1 MALNQPIK
9 IQPRP
14 NVKQINYLSKTFTDF
29 RQNFIEFTKAYYP
42 NTYTD
47 FNEASPGMMFI
58 EMASYLG
65 DVLSFYIDN
74 SFKENL
80 MAYAEQLPNVV
91 TISQFLGY
99 KPKLTSV
106 ATTEAELSIIVPA
119 IEKQVIGALP
129 GTMEYVPDSKY
140 LIKVGIGSTFS
151 TNEANSVFFRLVEPV
166 DFSNITS
173 EDYLI
178 NTFDDSGNPNDFV
191 VVKKGKL
198 VSGTEKTIDF
208 NFSSP
213 ERFVTKPVEDQNV
226 VGILSVI
233 DSSNNK
239 WYEVDYLAQD
249 VVMDDLIVSNN
260 DEDGM
265 LPSAGLR
272 LKKVPRRFVT
282 RINRDL
288 KTELIFGSGVTNDS
302 DEDVLVDSRQIA
314 TNQYGSNIVNS
325 VGNIAVNNFNF
336 LNSTAYGLAP
346 SNTTLTVKYLVGG
359 GVESNCNANTIVNIN
374 NLIVQNDLTS
384 YSSEDVVAFTA
395 TLQTVEINN
404 PFPASGAGQGDSIE
418 EIRENALMF
427 FNAQNR
433 VVTMEDYV
441 VRSYA
446 LPPKYGTVAKA
457 YAIRDEQLNAVLTLQ
472 NNEFVENK
480 VNPTSVNLYTLGYN
494 KNKKLTTLNTL
505 VKENLAKYIEQYR
518 LLTDDVNILDAFVIN
533 IGIRFDITV
542 FKNYNM
548 KDVLA
553 RTIDTIQE
561 YFNIDKWVINQ
572 PIILT
577 DLVYQIGSVE
587 GVQNVGSVQ
596 IFNKYDK
603 DGIVYHPYRYNI
615 DDATMDGIIYPSL
628 DPSIFE
634 LRYPQNDIIG
644 NATQ

>member
-1 MALNQPIK
+1 MATNQPVK

-14 NVKQINYLSKTFTDF
+14 NVKQIGYLSKTFTDF

-42 NTYTD
+42 NTYSD

-80 MAYAEQLPNVV
+80 MAYAEQTPNIV
-91 TISQFLGY
+91 TIAQFLGY
-99 KPKLTSV
+99 KPKLISV

-119 IEKQVIGALP
+119 KLENG
-129 GTMEYVPDSKY
+129 EYVPDSKY
-140 LIKVGIGSTFS
+140 LVKVGLGSTFS
-151 TNEANSVFFRLVEPV
+151 TNEANSVSFRLVEPV
-166 DFSNITS
+166 DFSDITTQ
-173 EDYLI
+173 DYVI
-178 NTFDDSGNPNDFV
+178 NSFDISGNPDDFV
-191 VVKKGKL
+191 VVKKCKL
-198 VSGTEKTIDF
+198 VAGTEKTVDF
-208 NFSSP
+208 SFTSAQ
-213 ERFVTKPVEDQNV
+213 RFTTKQIEDDNV
-226 VGILSVI
+226 VGILGVV

-249 VVMDDLIVSNN
+249 VIMDDLELADNN
-260 DEDGM
+260 ESGIM
-265 LPSAGLR
+265 PSAGLR
-272 LKKVPRRFVT
+272 LRKAPRRFIT

-314 TNQYGSNIVNS
+314 TNQYGSTIVNS
-325 VGNIAVNNFNF
+325 VANIAVNNFNF

-346 SNTTLTVKYLVGG
+346 SNTTLTVTYLVGG
-359 GVESNCNANTIVNIN
+359 GVESNCNANTIVNVD
-374 NLIVQNDLTS
+374 NLVVQNDTTA
-384 YSSEDVVAFTA
+384 YSPAETVAFNA

-404 PFPASGAGQGDSIE
+404 PLPATGGGQGDSIE

-472 NNEFVENK
+472 DNQFVENA
-480 VNPTSVNLYTLGYN
+480 VNPSAVNLYTLGYN
-494 KNKKLTTLNTL
+494 NNKKLATLNTS
-505 VKENLAKYIEQYR
+505 VKENLARYIEQYR

-533 IGIRFDITV
+533 IGVRFDITV
-542 FKNYNM
+542 FRNYNM

-553 RTIDTIQE
+553 RSIDTIQQ
-561 YFNIDKWVINQ
+561 FFDVDKWVINQ
-572 PIILT
+572 PIIIA
-577 DLVYQIGSVE
+577 DLIYQIGSVE
-587 GVQNVGSVQ
+587 GVQNVGSVE
-596 IFNKYDK
+596 IFNKYQFK
-603 DGIVYHPYRYNI
+603 DGLDYHPYRYNI
-615 DDATMDGIIYPSL
+615 ADATMNGVVYPSL

>member
-1 MALNQPIK
+1 MATNQPVK

-14 NVKQINYLSKTFTDF
+14 NVKQIGYLSKTFTDF

-42 NTYTD
+42 NTYSD

-80 MAYAEQLPNVV
+80 MAYAEQTPNIV
-91 TISQFLGY
+91 TIAQFLGY
-99 KPKLTSV
+99 KPKLISV

-119 IEKQVIGALP
+119 KLENG
-129 GTMEYVPDSKY
+129 EYVPDSKY
-140 LIKVGIGSTFS
+140 LVKVGLGSTFS
-151 TNEANSVFFRLVEPV
+151 TNEANSVSFRLVEPV
-166 DFSNITS
+166 DFSDITTQ
-173 EDYLI
+173 DYVI
-178 NTFDDSGNPNDFV
+178 NSFDISGNPDDFV
-191 VVKKGKL
+191 VVKKCKL
-198 VSGTEKTIDF
+198 VAGTEKTVDF
-208 NFSSP
+208 SFTSAQ
-213 ERFVTKPVEDQNV
+213 RFTTKQIEDDNV
-226 VGILSVI
+226 VGILGVV

-249 VVMDDLIVSNN
+249 VIMDDLELADNN
-260 DEDGM
+260 ESGIM
-265 LPSAGLR
+265 PSAGLR
-272 LKKVPRRFVT
+272 LRKAPRRFIT

-314 TNQYGSNIVNS
+314 TNQYGSTIVNS
-325 VGNIAVNNFNF
+325 VANIAVNNFNF

-346 SNTTLTVKYLVGG
+346 SNTTLTVTYLVGG
-359 GVESNCNANTIVNIN
+359 GVESNCNANTIVNVD
-374 NLIVQNDLTS
+374 NLVVQNDTTA
-384 YSSEDVVAFTA
+384 YSPAETVAFNA

-404 PFPASGAGQGDSIE
+404 PLPATGGGQGDSIE

-472 NNEFVENK
+472 DNQFVENA
-480 VNPTSVNLYTLGYN
+480 VNPTAVNLYTLGYN
-494 KNKKLTTLNTL
+494 KNKKLATLNTS
-505 VKENLAKYIEQYR
+505 VKENLARYIEQYR

-533 IGIRFDITV
+533 IGVRFDITV
-542 FKNYNM
+542 FRNYNM

-553 RTIDTIQE
+553 RSIDTIQQ
-561 YFNIDKWVINQ
+561 FFDVDKWVINQ
-572 PIILT
+572 PIIIA
-577 DLVYQIGSVE
+577 DLIYQIGSVE
-587 GVQNVGSVQ
+587 GVQNVGSVE
-596 IFNKYDK
+596 IFNKYQFK
-603 DGIVYHPYRYNI
+603 DGLDYHPYRYNI
-615 DDATMDGIIYPSL
+615 ADATMNGVVYPSL

>member
-1 MALNQPIK
+1 MATNQPIK

-14 NVKQINYLSKTFTDF
+14 NVKQIGYLSKTFTDF

-42 NTYTD
+42 NTYSD

-80 MAYAEQLPNVV
+80 MAYAEQTPNV
-91 TISQFLGY
+91 ISIAQFLGY

-119 IEKQVIGALP
+119 KLENGQ
-129 GTMEYVPDSKY
+129 YVPDSKY
-140 LIKVGIGSTFS
+140 LIKVGLGSTFS
-151 TNEANSVFFRLVEPV
+151 TNEAESVSFRLVEPV
-166 DFSNITS
+166 DFSEITS
-173 EDYLI
+173 NDYVI
-178 NTFDDSGNPNDFV
+178 NSFDLSGNPDDFV
-191 VVKKGKL
+191 VVKKCKL
-198 VSGTEKTIDF
+198 IAGIEKTVDF
-208 NFSSP
+208 SFTSAQ
-213 ERFVTKPVEDQNV
+213 RFATKQIEDDNV
-226 VGILSVI
+226 VAVLSVV
-233 DSSNNK
+233 DNSNNK

-249 VVMDDLIVSNN
+249 VIMDDLELADNS
-260 DEDGM
+260 EDGM
-265 LPSAGLR
+265 MPSAGLR
-272 LKKVPRRFVT
+272 LRKVPRRFIT

-314 TNQYGSNIVNS
+314 TNQYGNTIVNS
-325 VGNIAVNNFNF
+325 VANIAVNNFNF

-346 SNTTLTVKYLVGG
+346 SNTTLTVTYLVGG
-359 GVESNCNANTIVNIN
+359 GIQSNCNANTI
-374 NLIVQNDLTS
+374 
-384 YSSEDVVAFTA
+384 
-395 TLQTVEINN
+395 
-404 PFPASGAGQGDSIE
+404 G
-418 EIRENALMF
+418 ENALMF

-457 YAIRDEQLNAVLTLQ
+457 YAIRDEQLNTILTLQ
-472 NNEFVENK
+472 DSQFVENR
-480 VNPTSVNLYTLGYN
+480 VNPTAVNLYTLGYN
-494 KNKKLTTLNTL
+494 KNKKLATLNTA
-505 VKENLAKYIEQYR
+505 VKENLARYIEQYR
-518 LLTDDVNILDAFVIN
+518 LLTDDINILDAFVIN
-533 IGIRFDITV
+533 IGVRFDITV

-553 RTIDTIQE
+553 RSIDTIQQ
-561 YFNIDKWVINQ
+561 FFDIDKWVINQ
-572 PIILT
+572 PIIIA
-577 DLVYQIGSVE
+577 DLIYQIGSVE
-587 GVQNVGSVQ
+587 GVQNVGKVE
-596 IFNKYDK
+596 IFNKYLFK
-603 DGIVYHPYRYNI
+603 DGLDYHPYRYDI
-615 DDATMDGIIYPSL
+615 ADATMNGVVYPSL

>member
-1 MALNQPIK
+1 MEIEQV
-9 IQPRP
+9 Q
-14 NVKQINYLSKTFTDF
+14 FTDF

-42 NTYTD
+42 NTYSD

-80 MAYAEQLPNVV
+80 MAYAEQTPNIV
-91 TISQFLGY
+91 TIAQFLGY
-99 KPKLTSV
+99 KPKLISV

-119 IEKQVIGALP
+119 KLENG
-129 GTMEYVPDSKY
+129 EYVPDSKY
-140 LIKVGIGSTFS
+140 LVKVGLGSTFS
-151 TNEANSVFFRLVEPV
+151 TNEANSVSFRLVEPV
-166 DFSNITS
+166 DFSDITTQ
-173 EDYLI
+173 DYVI
-178 NTFDDSGNPNDFV
+178 NSFDISGNPDDFV
-191 VVKKGKL
+191 VVKKCKL
-198 VSGTEKTIDF
+198 VAGTEKTVDF
-208 NFSSP
+208 SFTSAQ
-213 ERFVTKPVEDQNV
+213 RFTTKQIEDDNV
-226 VGILSVI
+226 VGILGVV

-249 VVMDDLIVSNN
+249 VIMDDLELADNN
-260 DEDGM
+260 ESGIM
-265 LPSAGLR
+265 PSAGLR
-272 LKKVPRRFVT
+272 LRKAPRRFIT

-314 TNQYGSNIVNS
+314 TNQYGSTIVNS
-325 VGNIAVNNFNF
+325 VANIAVNNFNF

-346 SNTTLTVKYLVGG
+346 SNTTLTVTYLVGG
-359 GVESNCNANTIVNIN
+359 GVESNCNANTIVNVD
-374 NLIVQNDLTS
+374 NLVVQNDTTA
-384 YSSEDVVAFTA
+384 YSPAETVAFNA

-404 PFPASGAGQGDSIE
+404 PLPATGGGQGDSIE

-472 NNEFVENK
+472 DNQFVENA
-480 VNPTSVNLYTLGYN
+480 VNPTAVNLYTLGYN
-494 KNKKLTTLNTL
+494 KNKKLATLNTS
-505 VKENLAKYIEQYR
+505 VKENLARYIEQYR

-533 IGIRFDITV
+533 IGVRFDITV
-542 FKNYNM
+542 FRNYNM

-553 RTIDTIQE
+553 RSIDTIQQ
-561 YFNIDKWVINQ
+561 FFDVDKWVINQ
-572 PIILT
+572 PIIIA
-577 DLVYQIGSVE
+577 DLIYQIGSVE
-587 GVQNVGSVQ
+587 GVQNVGSVE
-596 IFNKYDK
+596 IFNKYQFK
-603 DGIVYHPYRYNI
+603 DGLDYHPYRYNI
-615 DDATMDGIIYPSL
+615 ADATMNGVVYPSL

>member
-1 MALNQPIK
+1 
-9 IQPRP
+9 
-14 NVKQINYLSKTFTDF
+14 
-29 RQNFIEFTKAYYP
+29 
-42 NTYTD
+42 
-47 FNEASPGMMFI
+47 MFI

-80 MAYAEQLPNVV
+80 MAYAEQTPNIV
-91 TISQFLGY
+91 TIAQFLGY
-99 KPKLTSV
+99 KPKLISV

-119 IEKQVIGALP
+119 KLENG
-129 GTMEYVPDSKY
+129 EYVPDSKY
-140 LIKVGIGSTFS
+140 LVKVGLGSTFS
-151 TNEANSVFFRLVEPV
+151 TNEANSVSFRLVEPV
-166 DFSNITS
+166 DFSDITTQ
-173 EDYLI
+173 DYVI
-178 NTFDDSGNPNDFV
+178 NSFDISGNPDDFV
-191 VVKKGKL
+191 VVKKCKL
-198 VSGTEKTIDF
+198 VAGTEKTVDF
-208 NFSSP
+208 SFTSAQ
-213 ERFVTKPVEDQNV
+213 RFTTKQIEDDNV
-226 VGILSVI
+226 VGILGVV

-249 VVMDDLIVSNN
+249 VIMDDLELADNN
-260 DEDGM
+260 ESGIM
-265 LPSAGLR
+265 PSAGLR
-272 LKKVPRRFVT
+272 LRKAPRRFIT

-314 TNQYGSNIVNS
+314 TNQYGSTIVNS
-325 VGNIAVNNFNF
+325 VANIAVNNFNF

-346 SNTTLTVKYLVGG
+346 SNTTLTVTYLVGG
-359 GVESNCNANTIVNIN
+359 GVESNCNANTIVNVD
-374 NLIVQNDLTS
+374 NLVVQNDTTA
-384 YSSEDVVAFTA
+384 YSPAETVAFNA

-404 PFPASGAGQGDSIE
+404 PLPATGGGQGDSIE

-472 NNEFVENK
+472 DNQFVENA
-480 VNPTSVNLYTLGYN
+480 VNPTAVNLYTLGYN
-494 KNKKLTTLNTL
+494 KNKKLATLNTS
-505 VKENLAKYIEQYR
+505 VKENLARYIEQYR

-533 IGIRFDITV
+533 IGVRFDITV
-542 FKNYNM
+542 FRNYNM

-553 RTIDTIQE
+553 RSIDTIQQ
-561 YFNIDKWVINQ
+561 FFDVDKWVINQ
-572 PIILT
+572 PIIIA
-577 DLVYQIGSVE
+577 DLIYQIGSVE
-587 GVQNVGSVQ
+587 GVQNVGSVE
-596 IFNKYDK
+596 IFNKYQFK
-603 DGIVYHPYRYNI
+603 DGLDYHPYRYNI
-615 DDATMDGIIYPSL
+615 ADATMNGVVYPSL

>member
-1 MALNQPIK
+1 MATNQPIK

-14 NVKQINYLSKTFTDF
+14 NVKQIGYLSKTFTDF

-42 NTYTD
+42 NTYSD

-80 MAYAEQLPNVV
+80 MAYAEQTPNV
-91 TISQFLGY
+91 ISIAQFLGY

-119 IEKQVIGALP
+119 KLENGQ
-129 GTMEYVPDSKY
+129 YVPDSKY
-140 LIKVGIGSTFS
+140 LIKVGLGSTFS
-151 TNEANSVFFRLVEPV
+151 TNEAESVSFRLVEPV
-166 DFSNITS
+166 DFSEITS
-173 EDYLI
+173 NDYVI
-178 NTFDDSGNPNDFV
+178 NSFDLSGNPDDFV
-191 VVKKGKL
+191 VVKKCKL
-198 VSGTEKTIDF
+198 IAGIEKTVDF
-208 NFSSP
+208 SFTSAQ
-213 ERFVTKPVEDQNV
+213 RFATKQIEDDNV
-226 VGILSVI
+226 VAVLSVV
-233 DSSNNK
+233 DNSNNK

-249 VVMDDLIVSNN
+249 VIMDDLELADNS
-260 DEDGM
+260 EDGM
-265 LPSAGLR
+265 MPSAGLR
-272 LKKVPRRFVT
+272 LRKVPRRFIT

-302 DEDVLVDSRQIA
+302 DEDVQND
-314 TNQYGSNIVNS
+314 T
-325 VGNIAVNNFNF
+325 
-336 LNSTAYGLAP
+336 TAYSPTEIIGF
-346 SNTTLTVKYLVGG
+346 N
-359 GVESNCNANTIVNIN
+359 
-374 NLIVQNDLTS
+374 
-384 YSSEDVVAFTA
+384 A

-404 PFPASGAGQGDSIE
+404 PLPATGGGEGDSIE

-457 YAIRDEQLNAVLTLQ
+457 YAIRDEQLNTILTLQ
-472 NNEFVENK
+472 DSQFVENR
-480 VNPTSVNLYTLGYN
+480 VNPTAVNLYTLGYN
-494 KNKKLTTLNTL
+494 KNKKLATLNTA
-505 VKENLAKYIEQYR
+505 VKENLARYIEQYR
-518 LLTDDVNILDAFVIN
+518 LLTDDINILDAFVIN
-533 IGIRFDITV
+533 IGVRFDITV

-553 RTIDTIQE
+553 RSIDTIQQ
-561 YFNIDKWVINQ
+561 FFDIDKWVINQ
-572 PIILT
+572 PIIIA
-577 DLVYQIGSVE
+577 DLIYQIGSVE
-587 GVQNVGSVQ
+587 GVQNVGKVE
-596 IFNKYDK
+596 IFNKYLFK
-603 DGIVYHPYRYNI
+603 DGLDYHPYRYDI
-615 DDATMDGIIYPSL
+615 ADATMNGVVYPSL

>member
-1 MALNQPIK
+1 MATNQPIK

-14 NVKQINYLSKTFTDF
+14 NVKQIGYLSKTFTDF

-42 NTYTD
+42 NTYSD

-80 MAYAEQLPNVV
+80 MAYAEQTPNV
-91 TISQFLGY
+91 ISIAQFLGY

-119 IEKQVIGALP
+119 KLENGQ
-129 GTMEYVPDSKY
+129 YVPDSKY
-140 LIKVGIGSTFS
+140 LIKVGLGSIFS
-151 TNEANSVFFRLVEPV
+151 TNEAESVSFRLVEPV
-166 DFSNITS
+166 DFSEITS
-173 EDYLI
+173 NDYVI
-178 NTFDDSGNPNDFV
+178 NSFDLSGNPDDFV
-191 VVKKGKL
+191 VVKKCKL
-198 VSGTEKTIDF
+198 VAGTEKTVDF
-208 NFSSP
+208 SFTSAQ
-213 ERFVTKPVEDQNV
+213 RFATKQIEDDNV
-226 VGILSVI
+226 VAVLSVV

-249 VVMDDLIVSNN
+249 VIMDDLELADNN
-260 DEDGM
+260 EDGM
-265 LPSAGLR
+265 MPSAGLR
-272 LKKVPRRFVT
+272 LRKVPRRFIT

-314 TNQYGSNIVNS
+314 TNQYGNTIVNS
-325 VGNIAVNNFNF
+325 VANIAVNNFNF

-346 SNTTLTVKYLVGG
+346 SNTTLTVTYLVGG
-359 GVESNCNANTIVNIN
+359 GIQSNCNANTIVNVD
-374 NLIVQNDLTS
+374 NLIVQNDTTA
-384 YSSEDVVAFTA
+384 YSPAEIVGFNA
-395 TLQTVEINN
+395 TLQTIEINN
-404 PFPASGAGQGDSIE
+404 PLPATGGGEGDSIE

-457 YAIRDEQLNAVLTLQ
+457 YAIRDEQLNTILTLQ
-472 NNEFVENK
+472 NSQFVENR
-480 VNPTSVNLYTLGYN
+480 VNPTAVNLYTLGYN
-494 KNKKLTTLNTL
+494 KNKKLATLNTA
-505 VKENLAKYIEQYR
+505 VKENLARYIDQYR
-518 LLTDDVNILDAFVIN
+518 LLTDDINILDAFVIN
-533 IGIRFDITV
+533 IGVRFDITV

-548 KDVLA
+548 NDVLA
-553 RTIDTIQE
+553 RSIDTIQQ
-561 YFNIDKWVINQ
+561 FFDIDKWVINQ
-572 PIILT
+572 PIIVA
-577 DLVYQIGSVE
+577 DLIYQIGSVE
-587 GVQNVGSVQ
+587 GVQNVGKVE
-596 IFNKYDK
+596 IFNKYLFK
-603 DGIVYHPYRYNI
+603 DGLDYHPYRYDI
-615 DDATMDGIIYPSL
+615 ADATMNGVVYPSL

>member
-1 MALNQPIK
+1 MATNQPIK

-14 NVKQINYLSKTFTDF
+14 NVKQIGYLSKTFTDF

-42 NTYTD
+42 DTYAD

-80 MAYAEQLPNVV
+80 MAYAEQTPNVI

-99 KPKLTSV
+99 KPKLISV

-119 IEKQVIGALP
+119 KLENGV
-129 GTMEYVPDSKY
+129 YVPDSKY
-140 LIKVGIGSTFS
+140 LIKVGLGSTFS
-151 TNEANSVFFRLVEPV
+151 TNEAQPVSFRLAEPV
-166 DFSNITS
+166 DFSDITT
-173 EDYLI
+173 EDYII
-178 NTFDDSGNPNDFV
+178 NSFDISGNPNDFV
-191 VVKKGKL
+191 VVKKCKL
-198 VSGTEKTIDF
+198 VAGTEKTVDF
-208 NFSSP
+208 TFTSAQ
-213 ERFVTKPVEDQNV
+213 RFVTKQIEDDNV
-226 VGILSVI
+226 VGVLSVV
-233 DSSNNK
+233 DSSNNI

-249 VVMDDLIVSNN
+249 VVMDDLQLSNN
-260 DEDGM
+260 NEDGLM
-265 LPSAGLR
+265 PSAGLR
-272 LKKVPRRFVT
+272 LRRVPRRFVT

-288 KTELIFGSGVTNDS
+288 RTELIFGSGVTNDS

-314 TNQYGSNIVNS
+314 TNQYGNTIVNT

-346 SNTTLTVKYLVGG
+346 SNTTLTVRYLVGG

-374 NLIVQNDLTS
+374 NLIVQNDIS
-384 YSSEDVVAFTA
+384 GYSTGEVSAFNA
-395 TLQTVEINN
+395 TLQTAEINN
-404 PFPASGAGQGDSIE
+404 PLPATGGGSGDSID

-457 YAIRDEQLNAVLTLQ
+457 YALRDEQLNTILTLQ

-480 VNPTSVNLYTLGYN
+480 VDPTAVNLYTLGYN
-494 KNKKLTTLNTL
+494 KNKKLTTLNSL
-505 VKENLAKYIEQYR
+505 VKENLARYMGQYR
-518 LLTDDVNILDAFVIN
+518 LLTDDVKILDAFVIN
-533 IGIRFDITV
+533 IGVRFDITV

-553 RTIDTIQE
+553 RSIDTIQQ
-561 YFNIDKWVINQ
+561 FFDIDKWVINQ
-572 PIILT
+572 PIIIA

-587 GVQNVGSVQ
+587 GVQNVGNVE
-596 IFNKYDK
+596 IFNKYQFK
-603 DGIVYHPYRYNI
+603 DGLDYHPYRYDISN
-615 DDATMDGIIYPSL
+615 ATINGVVYPSL

>member
-1 MALNQPIK
+1 MATNQPVK

-14 NVKQINYLSKTFTDF
+14 NVKQIGYLSKTFTDF

-42 NTYTD
+42 NTYSD

-80 MAYAEQLPNVV
+80 MAYAEQTPNIV
-91 TISQFLGY
+91 TIAQFLGY
-99 KPKLTSV
+99 KPKLISV

-119 IEKQVIGALP
+119 KLENG
-129 GTMEYVPDSKY
+129 EYVPDSKY
-140 LIKVGIGSTFS
+140 LVKVGLGSTFS
-151 TNEANSVFFRLVEPV
+151 TNEANSVSFRLVEPV
-166 DFSNITS
+166 DFSDITTQ
-173 EDYLI
+173 DYVI
-178 NTFDDSGNPNDFV
+178 NSFDISGNPDDFV
-191 VVKKGKL
+191 VVKKCKL
-198 VSGTEKTIDF
+198 VAGTEKTVDF
-208 NFSSP
+208 SFTSAQ
-213 ERFVTKPVEDQNV
+213 RFTTKQIEDDNV
-226 VGILSVI
+226 VGILGVV

-249 VVMDDLIVSNN
+249 VIMDDLELADNN
-260 DEDGM
+260 ESGIM
-265 LPSAGLR
+265 PSAGLR
-272 LKKVPRRFVT
+272 LRKAPRRFIT

-314 TNQYGSNIVNS
+314 TNQYGSTIVNS
-325 VGNIAVNNFNF
+325 VANIAVNNFNF

-346 SNTTLTVKYLVGG
+346 SNTTLTVTYLVGG
-359 GVESNCNANTIVNIN
+359 GVESNCNANTIVNVD
-374 NLIVQNDLTS
+374 NLVVQNDTTA
-384 YSSEDVVAFTA
+384 YSPAETVAFNA

-404 PFPASGAGQGDSIE
+404 PLPATGGGQGDSIE

-472 NNEFVENK
+472 DNQFVENA
-480 VNPTSVNLYTLGYN
+480 VNPTAVNLYTLGYN
-494 KNKKLTTLNTL
+494 KNKKLATLNTS
-505 VKENLAKYIEQYR
+505 VKENLARYIEQYR

-533 IGIRFDITV
+533 IGVRFDITV
-542 FKNYNM
+542 FRNYNM

-553 RTIDTIQE
+553 RSIDTIQQ
-561 YFNIDKWVINQ
+561 FFDVDKWVINQ
-572 PIILT
+572 PIIIA
-577 DLVYQIGSVE
+577 DLIYQIGSVE
-587 GVQNVGSVQ
+587 GVQNVGSVE
-596 IFNKYDK
+596 IFNKYQFK
-603 DGIVYHPYRYNI
+603 DGLDYHPYRYNI
-615 DDATMDGIIYPSL
+615 ADATMNGVVYPSL
-628 DPSIFE
+628 DPSIFK
-634 LRYPQNDIIG
+634 LRYPQNNIIV

>member
-1 MALNQPIK
+1 MATNQPIK

-14 NVKQINYLSKTFTDF
+14 NVKQIGYLSKTFTDF

-42 NTYTD
+42 NTYSD

-80 MAYAEQLPNVV
+80 LAYAEQTPNVI
-91 TISQFLGY
+91 TIAQFLGY

-106 ATTEAELSIIVPA
+106 STTEAELSILVPA
-119 IEKQVIGALP
+119 KLENGQ
-129 GTMEYVPDSKY
+129 YVPDSKY
-140 LIKVGIGSTFS
+140 LLKVGIGSTFS
-151 TNEANSVFFRLVEPV
+151 TNESEPVSFRLVEPV
-166 DFSNITS
+166 DFSDITT
-173 EDYLI
+173 EDYVI
-178 NTFDDSGNPNDFV
+178 NSFDISGNPDDFV
-191 VVKKGKL
+191 VVKKCKL
-198 VSGTEKTIDF
+198 VAGTEKTVDF
-208 NFSSP
+208 SFTSAQ
-213 ERFVTKPVEDQNV
+213 RFTTKQIEDDNV
-226 VGILSVI
+226 VGITSVI
-233 DSSNNK
+233 DSSNNT

-249 VVMDDLIVSNN
+249 VIMDDLELADNN
-260 DEDGM
+260 EDGM
-265 LPSAGLR
+265 MPSAGLR
-272 LKKVPRRFVT
+272 LRKAPRRFVT

-314 TNQYGSNIVNS
+314 TNQYGSTIVNS
-325 VGNIAVNNFNF
+325 VSNIAVNNFNF

-346 SNTTLTVKYLVGG
+346 SNTTLTVRYLVGG
-359 GVESNCNANTIVNIN
+359 GVESNCNANTIVNVD
-374 NLIVQNDLTS
+374 NLIVQNDTTA
-384 YSSEDVVAFTA
+384 YSQGEIIAFTA

-404 PFPASGAGQGDSIE
+404 PLPATGGGAGDSIE
-418 EIRENALMF
+418 EIKENALMF

-472 NNEFVENK
+472 DSQFVENRI
-480 VNPTSVNLYTLGYN
+480 NPTAVNLYTLGYN
-494 KNKKLTTLNTL
+494 KNKKLATLNTL
-505 VKENLAKYIEQYR
+505 VKENLARYIEQYR

-533 IGIRFDITV
+533 IGVRFDITV

-553 RTIDTIQE
+553 RSIDTVQQ
-561 YFNIDKWVINQ
+561 FFDIDKWVINQ
-572 PIILT
+572 PIIIA
-577 DLVYQIGSVE
+577 DLIYQIGSVE
-587 GVQNVGSVQ
+587 GVQTVGKVE
-596 IFNKYDK
+596 IFNKYQFK
-603 DGIVYHPYRYNI
+603 DGLDYHPYRYDI
-615 DDATMDGIIYPSL
+615 TDATINGVVYPSL